1 MDINLNN
8 DDKEL
13 LQLLANND
21 HAFLL
26 KDKIDKR
33 LIPSVHKLLKKNILN
48 TLTLGDKDIYYGLTT
63 KGVRIIQDNLNI
75 KIKFYENNRDFYE
88 KLNVYKYNKEDKK

>member
-8 DDKEL
+8 EDKEL
-13 LQLLANND
+13 LQILANND
-21 HAFLL
+21 HGFLL
-26 KDKIDKR
+26 EDKIDKR
-33 LIPSVHKLLKKNILN
+33 LIPSVYKLLKKNILH
-48 TLTLGDKDIYYGLTT
+48 TLILGGKDVYYGLTT